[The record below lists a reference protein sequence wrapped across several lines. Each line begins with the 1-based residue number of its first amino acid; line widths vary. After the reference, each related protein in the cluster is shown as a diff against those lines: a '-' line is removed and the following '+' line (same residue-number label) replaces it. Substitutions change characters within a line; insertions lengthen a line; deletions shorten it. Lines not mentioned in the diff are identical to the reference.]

1 MHFSGIVLIL
11 ISMTLVNTF
20 FSVTIVE
27 ASPFRKCKPVNCAK
41 ECQGKGKPTGYCNKD
56 VCKCSEWKR

>member
-11 ISMTLVNTF
+11 ISMTLINTF

-27 ASPFRKCKPVNCAK
+27 ATPFRYCNPRNCAK
-41 ECQGKGKPTGYCNKD
+41 ECQGRGKGTGYCDED
-56 VCKCSEWKR
+56 VCKCSGWKR